1 MMQLKQLCALILTP
15 LLADA
20 VVVTQN
26 NKLDINQKVYI
37 EGQPILGDGAGEG
50 ALGQCSFFAAQH
62 VGDPEKP
69 EVKVCGTG
77 IKMTVF
83 LRGRCQGYY
92 DHTHVVGKCDS
103 TMPASTCDTY
113 SAIADPEFGAYQSY
127 KIEQC

>member
-1 MMQLKQLCALILTP
+1 MQLKQILALIFIP
-15 LLADA
+15 LVANAA
-20 VVVTQN
+20 VVKQN

-37 EGQPILGDGAGEG
+37 EGQPVLGDGAGEG
-50 ALGQCSFFAAQH
+50 ALNKCSAFAAQH
-62 VGDPEKP
+62 VGDPMKP

-92 DHTHVVGKCDS
+92 DHSVVVGKCDS

-113 SAIADPEFGAYQSY
+113 SPTVNEEFGAYQSY
-127 KIEQC
+127 MIEQC